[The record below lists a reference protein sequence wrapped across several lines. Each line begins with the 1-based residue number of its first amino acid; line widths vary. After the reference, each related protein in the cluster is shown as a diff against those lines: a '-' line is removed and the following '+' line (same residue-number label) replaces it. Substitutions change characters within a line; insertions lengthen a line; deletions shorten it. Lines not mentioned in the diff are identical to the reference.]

1 VLLRLSQ
8 AYPRATPVLIDE
20 FDTARCFQRA
30 ALETSW
36 AREALAAKNRL
47 TSVGVAARFGAG
59 QDRSRRCA
67 DPDHDPLSRTLPTVL
82 TVFASVV
89 YIPDDPASGAAFP
102 TEGNLDLP
110 GQRLRAIS

>member
-1 VLLRLSQ
+1 VGEFS
-8 AYPRATPVLIDE
+8 TPDS
-20 FDTARCFQRA
+20 
-30 ALETSW
+30 ALGKTGRGE
-36 AREALAAKNRL
+36 
-47 TSVGVAARFGAG
+47 V
-59 QDRSRRCA
+59 CA
-67 DPDHDPLSRTLPTVL
+67 DPDRDPLSRTLPTVL